1 MLLTWPQKGK
11 EDDSVE
17 PKIMEESL
25 RYIEENLTAPITARE
40 LADIAGYSLYRYY
53 RLFQAETGMPVMRYI
68 LRRRLLAAAS
78 EMKRGKKQ
86 IDAALL
92 YGFDTHAGFY
102 RAFRR
107 EFGCTPS
114 QYLKNGGALTPQ
126 TTKEV
131 TMKDLCKPEKKFL
144 CCRDFYDEPRYGYLA
159 GLALGEL
166 HKELA
171 NSNAAVDE
179 VDLFETLSGWALP
192 VCREL
197 LEISKNFCRE
207 YLQELSNLCPLLPVQ
222 IIHRDPNPSM
232 FFETPEGLALTASPL
247 SERNV
252 RIYDPCYAATAIL
265 SESFGNGSGDV
276 FDKWLRVYREI
287 VRGYSEEA
295 KTTDAE
301 NRAFPYVLLA
311 NQFICTAWF
320 YEQQAGPGLFEVNRR
335 MTERIIEKFQRIRD
349 IKL

>member
-1 MLLTWPQKGK
+1 MDREIIG
-11 EDDSVE
+11 EG
-17 PKIMEESL
+17 L
-25 RYIEENLTAPITARE
+25 RYIEENLRAPITARE
-40 LADIAGYSLYRYY
+40 LADMAGYSLYRYY

-114 QYLKNGGALTPQ
+114 QYLKNGGALEPQ

-131 TMKDLCKPEKKFL
+131 TMKDSSSPDRRFL
-144 CCRDFYDEPRYGYLA
+144 TFRDFYDEPRYACLA
-159 GLALGEL
+159 GAALGRLHREL
-166 HKELA
+166 LDA
-171 NSNAAVDE
+171 DMPVDE
-179 VDLFETLSGWALP
+179 VDLFETVSGWALP
-192 VCREL
+192 VCRGL
-197 LEISKNFCRE
+197 FEIPEEFCQK
-207 YLQELSNLCPLLPVQ
+207 YLRELSELCPLLPVQ

-232 FFETPEGLALTASPL
+232 FFATSEGLALTPSPL
-247 SERNV
+247 SERNA

-265 SESFGNGSGDV
+265 SESFGDGSGDV
-276 FDKWLRVYREI
+276 FEKWLRVYREI

-311 NQFICTAWF
+311 NQLICTAWF
-320 YEQQAGPGLFEVNRR
+320 YEQQTEPGLFEVNRR
-335 MTERIIEKFQRIRD
+335 MTERIIEEFQKRRD
-349 IKL
+349 IKI